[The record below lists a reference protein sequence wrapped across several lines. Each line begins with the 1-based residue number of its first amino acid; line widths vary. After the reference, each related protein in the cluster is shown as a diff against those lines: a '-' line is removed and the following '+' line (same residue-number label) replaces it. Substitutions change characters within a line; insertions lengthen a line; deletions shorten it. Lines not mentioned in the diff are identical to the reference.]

1 MEIENLSTEKK
12 NKIHSYLE
20 ILFDYNKKFNL
31 TSFKNKNDV
40 FEKGIKPLESVL
52 DYVTEGECL
61 DIGSGSGIPAIPLS
75 IITEN
80 TKWTLLE
87 PSQKKAGFLIETAI
101 FLNLKVKVVT
111 KSVEE
116 FFSKNKTKFS
126 VITVRGVRLNS
137 RILKKVKE
145 HIDFGGNFIV
155 FTGRD
160 RKEEY
165 LALLNRYGFDNVLT
179 LERSFSTILIN
190 VPRGTKSE

>member
-12 NKIHSYLE
+12 NKIYSYLE

>member
-1 MEIENLSTEKK
+1 MEFENLPIEKT
-12 NKIHSYLE
+12 NKIYSYLE
-20 ILFDYNKKFNL
+20 VLFDYNKKFNL
-31 TSFKNKNDV
+31 TSFKNKNEA
-40 FEKGIKPLESVL
+40 FEKGIKPLEYVL

-75 IITEN
+75 IIRDN

-101 FLNLKVKVVT
+101 FFNLKVKVVA
-111 KSVEE
+111 KSIEE
-116 FFSKNKTKFS
+116 FCSKNKAKFS

-137 RILKKVKE
+137 RIIRKTKE
-145 HIDFGGNFIV
+145 HIETGGYFLV

-160 RKEEY
+160 KKEEY
-165 LALLNRYGFDNVLT
+165 LALLNRCGFDNILT
-179 LERSFSTILIN
+179 LEKDFFTILIN